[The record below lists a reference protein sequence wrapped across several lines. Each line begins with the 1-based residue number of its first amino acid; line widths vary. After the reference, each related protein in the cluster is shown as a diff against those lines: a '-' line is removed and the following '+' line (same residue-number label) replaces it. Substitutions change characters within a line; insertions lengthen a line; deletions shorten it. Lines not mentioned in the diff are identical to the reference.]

1 MTNVIQY
8 ILSIGG
14 SADSK
19 VASIKKGMDNLA
31 DSVSKTQ
38 SLFQKMSNVSFG
50 INNIVQVV
58 RSAKSAMG
66 EFATATS
73 DKQEAVTKLAQV
85 MHNTMSA
92 TDEQVQ
98 SVQRL
103 AEAQQRLGIV
113 SDEVQLAGAQE
124 LGTYLQQT
132 SSLEQLIPVMN
143 DMVAQQYGFNAT
155 QESAVNIATMMGKVM
170 DGQVGALSRYGYSFT
185 EAQEQI
191 LKFGTEEQR
200 AATLAEVISDSVGG
214 VNKALAAT
222 PQGQIK
228 HMADAYGELQER
240 VGVMLNRVVVMLQ
253 PVINDVLR
261 ILGNLLSWLE
271 GKVNFIVGL
280 VNVLYDMRFMIL
292 SVGGAVMGIIG
303 AIKVW
308 TVVQAV
314 LNAVL
319 AANPIGLIVIGVAA
333 LIGFIATVINKWNEW
348 GAALSVFL
356 GPLGLVISA
365 IQSIR
370 THWDSI
376 VQAFKS
382 DGILAGLKRIGQ
394 TLLDVILYPL
404 QQLLQ
409 VISEIPGIGKFAA
422 QGASKIEELRTSM
435 NLTSSETA
443 SATEASTGIN
453 DKLVAATQIK
463 SQGLGVSGENK
474 AADTTAV
481 ATGGTR
487 NTEIH
492 INIGDMIKQVVFNGT
507 TAENKQE
514 IEQHFAECLYRVL
527 GMAQVSV

>member
-308 TVVQAV
+308 TVVQTV

-333 LIGFIATVINKWNEW
+333 LIGFIAMVINKWNEW

-422 QGASKIEELRTSM
+422 QGASKIEALRTSM

-463 SQGLGVSGENK
+463 NQGLGVSGENK